1 MAAAPIGSV
10 IIPAHNEAAVI
21 ERCLTALLAGF
32 GPGELEVVVACNGC
46 TDDTA
51 QIARRSAPG
60 VQVIDAAQAS
70 KTAAIRAAE
79 TALTA
84 FPRLYL
90 DADIELSS
98 EAARQTLRALSD
110 GPALAARPPISYDWS
125 GSALLVRSYYRAR
138 SRMPAV
144 LNSVW
149 GAGVYGLS
157 ATGRARFGEY
167 PDVVGED
174 LFVDRQ
180 FARPEIAIVSAPPV
194 VVRVPRT
201 TGDLV
206 RILRR
211 TYQGKRERTGDAAP
225 DGGAGAPTAGLAAR
239 DLLRVALRHPG
250 RGLDAAVYA
259 GLAILARLTLVV
271 SAPTGWER
279 DNSSRAVA
287 G

>member
-1 MAAAPIGSV
+1 MTAAPLGSV

-21 ERCLTALLAGF
+21 GRCLDALLDGF
-32 GPGELEVVVACNGC
+32 QPGELDVVVACNGC
-46 TDDTA
+46 SDATA
-51 QIARRSAPG
+51 EIARRSGHA
-60 VQVIDAAQAS
+60 VKVIEIAEAS

-79 TALTA
+79 GIVHA

-90 DADIELSS
+90 DADVELSA
-98 EAARQTLRALSD
+98 EAVRQTVLGLRD
-110 GPALAARPPISYDWS
+110 GPALAARPPLRYDCS
-125 GSALLVRSYYRAR
+125 GCAPLVRSYYRAR

-144 LNSVW
+144 LNSLW

-157 ATGRARFGEY
+157 EAGRARFGEY

-180 FARPEIAIVSAPPV
+180 FARSEIAIVSAPPV
-194 VVRVPRT
+194 VVRVPRR

-211 TYQGKRERTGDAAP
+211 TYQGKRERTRNAAP
-225 DGGAGAPTAGLAAR
+225 DAGAGAPTAGIAAG
-239 DLLRVALRHPG
+239 DLLRLALRDPA
-250 RGLDAAVYA
+250 RGLDATVYA
-259 GLAILARLTLVV
+259 ALAVLARLTLVV

-279 DNSSRAVA
+279 DDSSRTVA

>member
-1 MAAAPIGSV
+1 MAAVPIGSV

-21 ERCLTALLAGF
+21 GRCLDALLAAF
-32 GPGELEVVVACNGC
+32 QPGELDVVIACNGC
-46 TDDTA
+46 NDATA
-51 QIARRSAPG
+51 EIVRGSGHEVG
-60 VQVIDAAQAS
+60 VIEISQAS

-79 TALTA
+79 GVVRA

-90 DADIELSS
+90 DADVELDG
-98 EAARQTLRALSD
+98 EAVRQTVRRLRD
-110 GPALAARPPISYDWS
+110 GPELAARPPISYDWS
-125 GSALLVRSYYRAR
+125 GCALLVRSYYRAR

-144 LNSVW
+144 LNSLW

-157 ATGRARFGEY
+157 EAGRARFGEY

-180 FARPEIAIVSAPPV
+180 FARSEIAIVSAPPV
-194 VVRVPRT
+194 VVRVPRR

-211 TYQGKRERTGDAAP
+211 TYQGKREGTQSAAP
-225 DGGAGAPTAGLAAR
+225 DAGAGAPTAGMAVG
-239 DLLRVALRHPG
+239 DLLRLAVRHPA
-250 RGLDAAVYA
+250 RGLDATVYA
-259 GLAILARLTLVV
+259 ALAILARLTLVV

-279 DNSSRAVA
+279 DDSSRTVA